1 MKVVWS
7 DRALKTLAA
16 IHARISADPEELAHR
31 IIDRIL
37 KRGDQ
42 LAAFPRSGRIV
53 DQFRR
58 PNIREVIDRPYRI
71 VYRIKKQEVEVIE
84 VFHGAQR
91 SGRGETKRRRRT

>member
-16 IHARISADPEELAHR
+16 IHARISNDSEERADR
-31 IIDRIL
+31 VIDRLL

-53 DQFRR
+53 ERFSR
-58 PNIREVIDRPYRI
+58 PNIREVVDSPYRI
-71 VYRIKKQEVEVIE
+71 IYRVKKQEVEVIE
-84 VFHGAQR
+84 VFHSA
-91 SGRGETKRRRRT
+91 RGPRRQASKRRPR